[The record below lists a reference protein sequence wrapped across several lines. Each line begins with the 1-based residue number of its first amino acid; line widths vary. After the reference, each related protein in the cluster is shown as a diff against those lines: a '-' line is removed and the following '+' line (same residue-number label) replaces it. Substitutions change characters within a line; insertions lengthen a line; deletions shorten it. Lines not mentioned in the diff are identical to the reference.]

1 MSEIVIVYWSGTG
14 NTEMMANAIKE
25 GIEQEEKNVSL
36 KPVEEVSLDDVKD
49 AKALVLGSPSMGA
62 EELAEEMDEFLKQL
76 FQGVSIRDKIAGAF
90 GSYDWGDGEWME
102 DFVKRLK
109 EDGFNVV
116 GDGLII
122 NLTPDEEGLEKC
134 RAYGKEILKS
144 LRKKE
149 GNKDSDT

>member
-1 MSEIVIVYWSGTG
+1 MSDIVIVCWSGTG
-14 NTEMMANAIKE
+14 NTEMMAEAIKE
-25 GIEQEEKNVSL
+25 GIGQDGGDVLL
-36 KPVEEVSLDDVKD
+36 KPVEQASLSDVKD
-49 AKALVLGSPSMGA
+49 AKALIVGSPSMGA
-62 EELAEEMDEFLKQL
+62 EELAEEMDVFLKQVEAA
-76 FQGVSIRDKIAGAF
+76 GIRDKVAGAF

-109 EDGFNVV
+109 EDGFSVV

-134 RAYGKEILKS
+134 REYGKEILEN

-149 GNKDSDT
+149 GK